1 MALVKIAEILYIK
14 YIIETSYFK
23 KLDLSFLY
31 YFTFILS
38 NVSSVHLKFEIKRK
52 SYSCKYVLDASE
64 ER

>member
-31 YFTFILS
+31 YFTFTMFQAYILNSRS
-38 NVSSVHLKFEIKRK
+38 NEKVILANMF
-52 SYSCKYVLDASE
+52 
-64 ER
+64 